1 MVDYKVYDSLNV
13 PEAEKK
19 AEEIAEMHI
28 GAWRDFTQHRP
39 PAKAKKRK
47 KGAAA
52 PPASAVRLPF
62 CEELIKG
69 TTCNL
74 LMPPCDGDGSH
85 RYRKPCK
92 AFHLALQHGCNWTMN
107 VGDLSF
113 AEPPDCFELPI
124 RAYTE
129 AEYLD
134 AAALGAEGEPD
145 SGGRADDILKIAALL
160 EEEALTE
167 HAVFMY
173 LQSLRYRSDDAVVCA
188 RACVRACVWCVRRS
202 NARQARALG
211 IPCVMPSYTYA
222 HVHTRKHMHACMHM
236 RVHIHTHTHTHT
248 GTLCAPLP
256 WVHTHAHTHTH
267 TGALARLCPCALA
280 TRARQ
285 VPENAAEDG
294 AARRSQVSF
303 PRI

>member
-19 AEEIAEMHI
+19 AEEIGEMHI
-28 GAWRDFTQHRP
+28 GAWRDYVQHRQP
-39 PAKAKKRK
+39 TKPKKK
-47 KGAAA
+47 KTGSAA

-62 CEELIKG
+62 CESLIKA

-74 LMPPCDGDGSH
+74 LMPPCDGDGSQ

-92 AFHLALQHGCNWTMN
+92 AFFLALQLGCNWTMN

-134 AAALGAEGEPD
+134 AAALGAEGEAD

-160 EEEALTE
+160 EDEALTE

-173 LQSLRYRSDDAVVCA
+173 LQALRYRSDDTAVCQWTHVRLRARRTCERASA
-188 RACVRACVWCVRRS
+188 RACMPWC
-202 NARQARALG
+202 
-211 IPCVMPSYTYA
+211 
-222 HVHTRKHMHACMHM
+222 
-236 RVHIHTHTHTHT
+236 
-248 GTLCAPLP
+248 
-256 WVHTHAHTHTH
+256 
-267 TGALARLCPCALA
+267 
-280 TRARQ
+280 
-285 VPENAAEDG
+285 
-294 AARRSQVSF
+294 ARRLTKGPAEQGHLRAFALVHSLQEHVKSLQSQLEMAQPDGSGARHCWANAQELDF
-303 PRI
+303 DEIALHKGLGPRAKIRYSRLRS